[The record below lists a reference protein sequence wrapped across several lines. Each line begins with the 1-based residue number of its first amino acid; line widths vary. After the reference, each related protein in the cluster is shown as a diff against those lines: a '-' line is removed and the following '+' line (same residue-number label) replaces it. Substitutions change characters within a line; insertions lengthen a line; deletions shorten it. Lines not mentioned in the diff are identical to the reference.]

1 MRIINNEKEL
11 KNYFNSNFIEN
22 GKAILIDQ
30 FLVDAKEIDVDAISD
45 GKDVFIAG
53 ILEHIEE
60 AGVHSGDSACSIPPQ
75 TIPKIII
82 EEIKR
87 LTNIISI
94 KLKIIGFINIQFA
107 IKDEKIF
114 VLEVNP
120 RASRTVPFISKAIG
134 IPLANIATQ
143 IMLGK
148 KLSQFKLD
156 LKSKSNVFVK
166 ESVFPFDRFPGE
178 DVILGPE
185 MKSTGEVMGIDQKFP
200 LAFLKSQ
207 IAAGE

>member
-1 MRIINNEKEL
+1 MQKKL
-11 KNYFNSNFIEN
+11 M
-22 GKAILIDQ
+22 LMQ
-30 FLVDAKEIDVDAISD
+30 FLTEKMFLLLEFWNILKKLVS
-45 GKDVFIAG
+45 
-53 ILEHIEE
+53 ILEILPVLSHLKLFL
-60 AGVHSGDSACSIPPQ
+60 
-75 TIPKIII
+75 KIII

-87 LTNIISI
+87 LTNIIAI
-94 KLKIIGFINIQFA
+94 KLKIIGFLNIQFA

-148 KLSQFKLD
+148 KLSQFKL
-156 LKSKSNVFVK
+156 SFNTKSNVFVK

-207 IAAGE
+207 IAAGNNLPLSGSVFISSKRRG